1 MADDN
6 NKQNTVNVPTSEQTR
21 QFHESNKI
29 AMTDGGGTEDNNDSS
44 SDSSPETPE
53 NDDSGST
60 FQRLRERVGLGSGG
74 FLGIGEDHVRP
85 GDAVREAL
93 SEDRDV
99 DRDSVDE
106 AVSSFGSL
114 VDDFDAKRSDLE
126 TDMQRRRQSY
136 ETALSEPAS
145 QVADAISQ
153 VIEYANEPIED
164 DMTHDFDPHQG
175 SHSFEEW
182 DEEDLGLAAYLSRLS
197 DEVEEFDE
205 RYTHREDKI
214 ASKQE
219 EIEEK
224 REELE
229 AAREDYEEAQA
240 AIEAQEESANS
251 SAIGS
256 EDGSSAAQ
264 AELDA
269 AKGTLERKREEL
281 NDVVADL
288 EDDIQRHGEI
298 KREHLE
304 SFNVRHDAATSAYRE
319 VAEDTES
326 FVEDVYE
333 ELDYLTSWIEDLAEN
348 QIGNMAAMLD
358 ERGVSFEGKILDD
371 AEGDLQSAYND
382 AVNALGS
389 KAARQYAQA
398 DKAVRELEYLEDAMG
413 AEYFEDEFVAEDLRD
428 RLSELTDG
436 EEFET
441 YLDEK
446 LSEAVS
452 DNYSARDEIR
462 NVFRGLEGLM
472 DEEELA

>member
-1 MADDN
+1 MADN
-6 NKQNTVNVPTSEQTR
+6 ENEQNRVNFPTSEQTR
-21 QFHESNKI
+21 QFHEGNKI
-29 AMTDGGGTEDNNDSS
+29 AMTDGGGAGDDNDSS
-44 SDSSPETPE
+44 PDSEPEAAE

-60 FQRLRERVGLGSGG
+60 FQRLRERVGLGSDG
-74 FLGIGEDHVRP
+74 FLGIGDDHVRP
-85 GDAVREAL
+85 GDAVREVL
-93 SEDRDV
+93 SGDRDV

-106 AVSSFGSL
+106 VVSGFGSL
-114 VDDFDAKRSDLE
+114 VDEFDAKRSDLE

-136 ETALSEPAS
+136 ETALSEPAA
-145 QVADAISQ
+145 QVAEAIDT
-153 VIEYANEPIED
+153 VMEYAGEPIEE
-164 DMTHDFDPHQG
+164 DMTHGFEPHQG

-182 DEEDLGLAAYLSRLS
+182 DEENLGLAAYLSRLS
-197 DEVEEFDE
+197 EEVEEFDD
-205 RYTHREDKI
+205 RYTHRENKI

-229 AAREDYEEAQA
+229 EAREEYEEAQA

-256 EDGSSAAQ
+256 DNGTTAAQ

-269 AKGTLERKREEL
+269 AKGTLERKKAEVE
-281 NDVVADL
+281 DVVADL
-288 EDDIQRHGEI
+288 EDDVQRHGEM
-298 KREHLE
+298 KREHLANFE
-304 SFNVRHDAATSAYRE
+304 ARHDAAVSAYRD

-333 ELDYLTSWIEDLAEN
+333 ELDYLTSWLEDLADN
-348 QIGNMAAMLD
+348 QIGNMSEILD
-358 ERGVSFEGKILDD
+358 EREVSFEGKILDD

-382 AVNALGS
+382 AVNTLGA

-398 DKAVRELEYLEDAMG
+398 DKAVRELEYLEGSMG
-413 AEYFEDEFVAEDLRD
+413 EEYFEDEFVAEDLRD
-428 RLSELTDG
+428 RMSELTDG
-436 EEFET
+436 QGFEE

-446 LSEAVS
+446 LSEALS
-452 DNYSARDEIR
+452 DNYSARDDIR

>member
-1 MADDN
+1 MADN
-6 NKQNTVNVPTSEQTR
+6 KNKQERVNFPTSEQTR
-21 QFHESNKI
+21 EFHENNRI
-29 AMTDGGGTEDNNDSS
+29 AMTDGSGSGDDNDGSPDSG
-44 SDSSPETPE
+44 PEASE
-53 NDDSGST
+53 NGNSGST
-60 FQRLRERVGLGSGG
+60 FQRLRERVGLGSDG

-93 SEDRDV
+93 SGDRDV

-106 AVSSFGSL
+106 VVSGFGSL
-114 VDDFDAKRSDLE
+114 VDEFDAKRSDLE

-136 ETALSEPAS
+136 ETALSEPAA
-145 QVADAISQ
+145 QVAEAIDT
-153 VIEYANEPIED
+153 VMEYAGEPIDE
-164 DMTHDFDPHQG
+164 DMTHDFEPHQG
-175 SHSFEEW
+175 AHSFEEW

-197 DEVEEFDE
+197 EEVEEFDE
-205 RYTHREDKI
+205 KYTHRESKI

-229 AAREDYEEAQA
+229 EAREEYEEAQA

-256 EDGSSAAQ
+256 EDGSTAAR

-269 AKGTLERKREEL
+269 AKGTLERKRSEME
-281 NDVVADL
+281 DVVADL
-288 EDDIQRHGEI
+288 EGDIQRHGEM
-298 KREHLE
+298 KRDHLA
-304 SFNVRHDAATSAYRE
+304 SFEARHEAAVSDYRD
-319 VAEDTES
+319 VAEETES

-333 ELDYLTSWIEDLAEN
+333 ELDYLTDWIEDLADN
-348 QIGNMAAMLD
+348 RIGNMAQILD

-371 AEGDLQSAYND
+371 AEGDLQSVYND
-382 AVNALGS
+382 AVNTLGA

-398 DKAVRELEYLEDAMG
+398 DKAVREVEYLEDAMG
-413 AEYFEDEFVAEDLRD
+413 EEYFEDEFVADDLRD
-428 RLSELTDG
+428 RIAELTDG
-436 EEFET
+436 EDFET

-446 LSEAVS
+446 LSEALS
-452 DNYSARDEIR
+452 NNYSAKDDIR